1 MSLQGNTGINRS
13 GFSTHNVSFLVESMV
28 LLVFLVGMLA
38 LFVNMFVSAYNQTQE
53 SLLHDKAIS
62 LAKSAAEAWSSH
74 PQNSDVSAIHD
85 ETEPSLRAVA
95 EVTSQTTEAG
105 VLYHATITV
114 VNTSETGELSD
125 ANSTSA
131 GEPGSAGEAD
141 STGEAGSAGN
151 AGGAGDAGGA
161 DSTSTP
167 NDSTS
172 TTNAAQGKIL
182 CTLQTSRYVSST
194 VANNERRLY
203 DVSQSTASA
212 QGGA

>member
-1 MSLQGNTGINRS
+1 MSLQGNTDINRS

-38 LFVNMFVSAYNQTQE
+38 LFVNMFVGAYNQTQA
-53 SLLHDKAIS
+53 SVLHDKAIS

-85 ETEPSLRAVA
+85 ETEPSLKAVA

-114 VNTSETGELSD
+114 INTSEPGELSD
-125 ANSTSA
+125 ANSASA
-131 GEPGSAGEAD
+131 GEPGSAGEAG
-141 STGEAGSAGN
+141 STGEPGT
-151 AGGAGDAGGA
+151 AGDAGSA

-172 TTNAAQGKIL
+172 APNAAQGKII
-182 CTLQTSRYVSST
+182 CTLQTSRYVSTT
-194 VANNERRLY
+194 VANNEKRLY
-203 DVSQSTASA
+203 DVSQNTASA

>member
-1 MSLQGNTGINRS
+1 MSLQGNTSINRS

-38 LFVNMFVSAYNQTQE
+38 LFVNMFVGAYNQTQT

-85 ETEPSLRAVA
+85 ETEPSLKAVA

-114 VNTSETGELSD
+114 VNTSEPGELSD

-151 AGGAGDAGGA
+151 AGGA

-167 NDSTS
+167 S
-172 TTNAAQGKIL
+172 AAQGKIL

-203 DVSQSTASA
+203 DVSQNTASA

>member
-1 MSLQGNTGINRS
+1 MSLQGNTSINRS

-38 LFVNMFVSAYNQTQE
+38 LFVNMFVGAYNQTQE

-114 VNTSETGELSD
+114 VNTSEPGDLSD
-125 ANSTSA
+125 ANSTNAGEAGST
-131 GEPGSAGEAD
+131 GEPGSAD
-141 STGEAGSAGN
+141 EAGS
-151 AGGAGDAGGA
+151 A

-167 NDSTS
+167 N
-172 TTNAAQGKIL
+172 AVQGKIL